1 MNFDERPSDA
11 ELVQGYLNGDE
22 EAWDVLWA
30 RYRDK
35 LIGYFINKGVNP
47 NDSEDLAQDTLI
59 EAMVKLSDLRNPAAF
74 GGWLFAI
81 AHGIMAKWFTEE
93 SKRAPHVSLESGMF
107 NDGLAETG
115 AAYFLAAP
123 AHLQPEERA
132 IAKEEESII
141 LDLIQRLPQSQKEV
155 LQLKISDPDMKLE
168 EIADAL
174 GIQLN
179 TVKQRLHR
187 ARKALAA
194 RLEAEYPGEFT
205 LLLRKWVDE

>member
-1 MNFDERPSDA
+1 MRRPFLRTRNPPVTVARGAVPRERPVGETSRSRFSANGRWRAVGESDRITLVGQA
-11 ELVQGYLNGDE
+11 HLILTCSGSGEPELQSYE
-22 EAWDVLWA
+22 T
-30 RYRDK
+30 
-35 LIGYFINKGVNP
+35 P
-47 NDSEDLAQDTLI
+47 S
-59 EAMVKLSDLRNPAAF
+59 
-74 GGWLFAI
+74 
-81 AHGIMAKWFTEE
+81 
-93 SKRAPHVSLESGMF
+93 F

-132 IAKEEESII
+132 IAKEEKNIV

-155 LQLKISDPDMKLE
+155 LELKIADPDMKLE
-168 EIADAL
+168 DIADAL

-179 TVKQRLHR
+179 AVKLRLHR

-194 RLEAEYPGEFT
+194 RLEAEYPGDFT

>member
-1 MNFDERPSDA
+1 MNFDTLWSDA
-11 ELVQGYLNGDE
+11 ELVQDSLNGDE
-22 EAWDVLWA
+22 GARNVLCA
-30 RYRDK
+30 RYRNR

-47 NDSEDLAQDTLI
+47 DDSEDLAQDTLI
-59 EAMVKLSDLRNPAAF
+59 EAMVNLPNLRNPEAF
-74 GGWLFAI
+74 GGWLFTI
-81 AHGIMAKWFTEE
+81 ARGMMAKWFTEE
-93 SKRAPHVSLESGMF
+93 SKRGPHVSLESGMF

-115 AAYFLAAP
+115 VAYAVAAP

-132 IAKEEESII
+132 IAKEEENIV

-168 EIADAL
+168 DIADAL

>member
-1 MNFDERPSDA
+1 MNFDTLWSDA
-11 ELVQGYLNGDE
+11 ELVQDSLNGDE
-22 EAWDVLWA
+22 EAWNVLCA
-30 RYRDK
+30 RYRNR

-47 NDSEDLAQDTLI
+47 DDSEDLAQDTLI
-59 EAMVKLSDLRNPAAF
+59 EAMVNLTNLRNPEAF
-74 GGWLFAI
+74 GGWLFTI
-81 AHGIMAKWFTEE
+81 ARGMTAKWFTEA

-132 IAKEEESII
+132 IAKEEENIV